1 MQEKS
6 VSNLSKPPR
15 GAADGEIMT
24 HFVHPLVWQ
33 APGLGGVRRHI
44 WRAICALEVAFR
56 VRCERRAL
64 ADLDECALKDIG
76 YTHSAAWA
84 EAHRSLW
91 DVPTERLRT

>member
-6 VSNLSKPPR
+6 VSHLSKPPR

-24 HFVHPLVWQ
+24 HFVPLVRRS
-33 APGLGGVRRHI
+33 PGLAGARRHI
-44 WRAICALEVAFR
+44 WQAFCALGVAFR
-56 VRCERRAL
+56 VGCERRAL
-64 ADLDECALKDIG
+64 ADLDERALKDIG

-84 EAHRSLW
+84 EAHRSIW